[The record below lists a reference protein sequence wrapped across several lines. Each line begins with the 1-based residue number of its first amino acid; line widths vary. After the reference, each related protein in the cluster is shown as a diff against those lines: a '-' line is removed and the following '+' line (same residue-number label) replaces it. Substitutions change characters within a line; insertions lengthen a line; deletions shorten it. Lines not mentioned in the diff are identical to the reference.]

1 MAQSASQRLGVEKFP
16 ESQAFLHAACQQGES
31 LLVLTRQLLGLLD
44 DYGAAELA
52 AALREAPDR
61 STPRQLRG
69 FHPRAPS
76 PGSPAGRLP
85 SGQFVSPPDLE
96 NLAVPTSPLEVY
108 DELSDEP
115 ETGCPLSRSTPATG
129 LNPYGH
135 GLDDLLARATAQ
147 RWSPRRLLEEVARS
161 EVAEQAR
168 HSLDRRLQARLGR
181 FKPLANFD
189 WHWPSEIDRPLIER
203 LSPWTS
209 APKLVTSCSLGP
221 MAWARR
227 CSSKIWLTPLC
238 WPAYPVLFRTA
249 SGLLA
254 DLHDDSPQRLR

>member
-16 ESQAFLHAACQQGES
+16 ESQAFLHAAFQQGES

-96 NLAVPTSPLEVY
+96 NLAVPT
-108 DELSDEP
+108 
-115 ETGCPLSRSTPATG
+115 
-129 LNPYGH
+129 
-135 GLDDLLARATAQ
+135 
-147 RWSPRRLLEEVARS
+147 
-161 EVAEQAR
+161 
-168 HSLDRRLQARLGR
+168 
-181 FKPLANFD
+181 
-189 WHWPSEIDRPLIER
+189 
-203 LSPWTS
+203 
-209 APKLVTSCSLGP
+209 
-221 MAWARR
+221 
-227 CSSKIWLTPLC
+227 
-238 WPAYPVLFRTA
+238 
-249 SGLLA
+249 
-254 DLHDDSPQRLR
+254 